1 MICEKGGFLYE
12 LRSFD
17 MKQFF
22 SMDRR
27 EARLLVFLYGMAVIS
42 FLPVWRNVEIGGMAL
57 FGWLLVAMMI
67 VSPALALLVIGR
79 TDRAAGGKAR
89 HHKTGF
95 EQTEGETRPPGPEE
109 DPED

>member
-1 MICEKGGFLYE
+1 
-12 LRSFD
+12 

-22 SMDRR
+22 PMGRS
-27 EARLLVFLYGMAVIS
+27 EARLLVFLYGMAVIF
-42 FLPVWRNVEIGGMAL
+42 FLPVWRNLEIGGMAV

-79 TDRAAGGKAR
+79 ADRAGGGKAR
-89 HHKTGF
+89 RDKTGV
-95 EQTEGETRPPGPEE
+95 EPAEGESHPPGPAE